1 MCIQTISVL
10 YPNKFHMYICFFI
23 YIYVSEHMVN
33 NIVHAIYFMLF
44 PHFPS
49 SVCSRMLFSK
59 DIIEFPNN
67 MNQESLDA

>member
-1 MCIQTISVL
+1 
-10 YPNKFHMYICFFI
+10 
-23 YIYVSEHMVN
+23 MVN

-44 PHFPS
+44 PPFPS